1 MTVDEKLT
9 EILSIQKAILE
20 IQKTQFAATE
30 SIKSKLNSLESD
42 MTKVKA
48 LMEEIKT
55 FTDISPDAIKD
66 FDISSITKNIDASA
80 LNEVTSKLMPGLQ
93 DLLGKIKK

>member
-30 SIKSKLNSLESD
+30 LIKTKLNSLESD
-42 MTKVKA
+42 MASIKS
-48 LMEEIKT
+48 LMDEIKI
-55 FTDISPDAIKD
+55 FTDISPDVIKD
-66 FDISSITKNIDASA
+66 FDISSITKNIDATA
-80 LNEVTSKLMPGLQ
+80 LNDVTAKLMPGLQ
-93 DLLGKIKK
+93 DLLSKIKR